1 MSELEETADHLV
13 VIGRGRMVADTSVAD
28 LVAGASG
35 TRVLL
40 RTSQRTD
47 AMTLLAQA
55 GATVAAIDHD
65 AVTVDGLPGERVAA
79 LLGAA
84 NVPFSE
90 LGAHRATLEEAYME
104 LTRDA
109 VEFGAQERGA
119 AGVDPMTYSSTV
131 PSRGAGFAQA
141 LRAEWTKLRSL
152 RSTWICVAL
161 TIGLTILL
169 AVLAGKGNST
179 DANKFGPPRF
189 FAVQLV
195 HQSLDGDGSIV
206 AHVAEQEET
215 GPDAKAGLMISAP
228 LSAPGADAGDK
239 QGPGPEPAY
248 AAIMVTPG
256 NGVQWQADFTHEAS
270 GSTGPAPRWLKLTRV
285 GNRVTGYESPDG
297 ETWTQVGTT
306 ELAELP
312 RNGSDRHVRHL
323 PAHGHEDGPPL
334 PHLQREQP
342 RLHLEHRGVR
352 LGQPHGGRWR
362 AGHGF
367 VAEPGHQR
375 TTARAAGH
383 QRGGLLHRGC
393 RQVHRVGCGRPR

>member
-1 MSELEETADHLV
+1 MLGDPPVLIFDEPVNGLDPEGIRWIRGYLRGLAAEGRAILVSSHLMSELEETADHLV

-84 NVPFSE
+84 HVPFSE

-109 VEFGAQERGA
+109 VEFGAQ
-119 AGVDPMTYSSTV
+119 GVDPMTYSSTV
-131 PSRGAGFAQA
+131 PSRGAGFAQV

-169 AVLAGKGNST
+169 AVLAGKGNTHRRQRVRPAALLRRS
-179 DANKFGPPRF
+179 
-189 FAVQLV
+189 QLV

-206 AHVAEQEET
+206 ARVADQEET
-215 GPDAKAGLMISAP
+215 GPDAKAGLMIIGSSSA
-228 LSAPGADAGDK
+228 APARHAGDK
-239 QGPGPEPAY
+239 QEPGPTPAY

-256 NGVQWQADFTHEAS
+256 HGVQWQADFTHEAS

-285 GNRVTGYESPDG
+285 GI
-297 ETWTQVGTT
+297 
-306 ELAELP
+306 
-312 RNGSDRHVRHL
+312 
-323 PAHGHEDGPPL
+323 
-334 PHLQREQP
+334 
-342 RLHLEHRGVR
+342 
-352 LGQPHGGRWR
+352 
-362 AGHGF
+362 
-367 VAEPGHQR
+367 PGHRLRVPRRRDLDRGRDHRADGASADAQR
-375 TTARAAGH
+375 SACSSRRRPRARRPSGAPPPPARAA
-383 QRGGLLHRGC
+383 
-393 RQVHRVGCGRPR
+393 PTTP